1 MNKPETKKNRKI
13 LLLLFAVV
21 IGLSSLVYTNI
32 LVKRLQI
39 EEKQKIETNVVKPE
53 ISFIENEIANIILNL
68 QEETAL
74 DDKIKEIENFMVSNS
89 GKGKTEEEK
98 EITDQN

>member
-39 EEKQKIETNVVKPE
+39 EEKQKIELRIEATKQLIKATDGE
-53 ISFIENEIANIILNL
+53 FIVFLFENIIN
-68 QEETAL
+68 
-74 DDKIKEIENFMVSNS
+74 NN
-89 GKGKTEEEK
+89 
-98 EITDQN
+98 N

>member
-1 MNKPETKKNRKI
+1 MNKPETKKNRKL

-39 EEKQKIETNVVKPE
+39 EEKQKIE
-53 ISFIENEIANIILNL
+53 
-68 QEETAL
+68 QE
-74 DDKIKEIENFMVSNS
+74 IKETNIQLNKEKKKKNS
-89 GKGKTEEEK
+89 ALKQLLMAK
-98 EITDQN
+98 Q